1 MNIQYKRA
9 RNHAPGSFYALK
21 YKIVH
26 TSEYFVHIIWSNN
39 INQLP
44 LHSFL
49 KVVQK
54 KSLKHIIF

>member
-1 MNIQYKRA
+1 MFL
-9 RNHAPGSFYALK
+9 HSALFMPSSM
-21 YKIVH
+21 KIVH